1 MGILSSSVS
10 ITRYQVKGNLN
21 APILEAVANG
31 LKKNAISEIDGDVSE
46 KTVGWTSFHNPFHP
60 DFSDSSFVYGN
71 YFVFSLRIDKKS
83 MSPQLIKKHFAM
95 ESARHLA
102 SSGRQFLSR
111 NEKKVLK
118 DKVIQKLS
126 VRIPATP
133 SIYDTIWNYEESCLW
148 FFSNL
153 KAANE
158 ALENIFSHSFQ
169 LTLLRL
175 FPYTDAYLT
184 MALSG
189 LEKDQLTSLSPSGFT
204 E

>member
-10 ITRYQVKGNLN
+10 ITRYQVKGHLA
-21 APILEAVANG
+21 APIIEKVANG
-31 LKKNAISEIDGDVSE
+31 LRKNAISEIDDDVSD
-46 KTVGWTSFHNPFHP
+46 KAVGWTSFHNPFGP
-60 DFSDSSFVYGN
+60 DFSGSSFVYGN

-83 MSPQLIKKHFAM
+83 ITPKLLKKHFAM
-95 ESARHLA
+95 ESAKHLA

-118 DKVIQKLS
+118 DHVIHRLS
-126 VRIPATP
+126 IRIPATP
-133 SIYDTIWNYEESCLW
+133 SIYDAIWNYEESCLW

-158 ALENIFSHSFQ
+158 ELETLFSRSFQ
-169 LTLLRL
+169 LTLIRL
-175 FPYTDAYLT
+175 FPYTAVNLT
-184 MALSG
+184 MALSET
-189 LEKDQLTSLSPSGFT
+189 EKDKLSGLSPTGFT

>member
-10 ITRYQVKGNLN
+10 ITRYQVKGNLK
-21 APILEAVANG
+21 APILETVANG
-31 LKKNAISEIDGDVSE
+31 LKKNAITEIDEDVSE
-46 KTVGWTSFHNPFHP
+46 KAVGWTSFHNPFQP
-60 DFSDSSFVYGN
+60 DFSGSSFVYGN

-83 MSPQLIKKHFAM
+83 ISPKLLKKHFTM
-95 ESARHLA
+95 ESAKHLA

-118 DKVIQKLS
+118 DHVIHRLS

-133 SIYDTIWNYEESCLW
+133 SIYDAIWNYEESCLW

-158 ALENIFSHSFQ
+158 ELETLFSRSFQ
-169 LTLLRL
+169 NTLIRL
-175 FPYTDAYLT
+175 FPYTAANLT

-189 LEKDQLTSLSPSGFT
+189 SEKDQLSSLSPSGFT

>member
-10 ITRYQVKGNLN
+10 ITRYQVKGNLKT
-21 APILEAVANG
+21 PILETVANG
-31 LKKNAISEIDGDVSE
+31 FRKNAITEIDEDVSE
-46 KTVGWTSFHNPFHP
+46 NAVGWTSFHNPFQP
-60 DFSDSSFVYGN
+60 DFSGSSFVYGN
-71 YFVFSLRIDKKS
+71 YFVFSLHVDKKS
-83 MSPQLIKKHFAM
+83 ISPKLFKKHFTM
-95 ESARHLA
+95 ESAKHLA

-111 NEKKVLK
+111 SEKKVLK
-118 DKVIQKLS
+118 DQVFHKLS

-133 SIYDTIWNYEESCLW
+133 NIYDAIWNYEESCLW

-158 ALENIFSHSFQ
+158 ELETLFSRSFQ
-169 LTLLRL
+169 ITLIRL
-175 FPYTDAYLT
+175 FPYTAANLT

-189 LEKDQLTSLSPSGFT
+189 SEKDQLSSLSPSGFT

>member
-10 ITRYQVKGNLN
+10 ITRYQVKGNLKT
-21 APILEAVANG
+21 PILETVANG
-31 LKKNAISEIDGDVSE
+31 LKKNAITEIDEDVSE
-46 KTVGWTSFHNPFHP
+46 KAVGWTSFHNPFQP
-60 DFSDSSFVYGN
+60 DFSGSSFVYGN

-83 MSPQLIKKHFAM
+83 ISPKLLKKHFTM
-95 ESARHLA
+95 ESAKHLA

-118 DKVIQKLS
+118 DHVIHRLS

-133 SIYDTIWNYEESCLW
+133 SIYDAIWNYEESCLW

-158 ALENIFSHSFQ
+158 ELETLFSRSFQ
-169 LTLLRL
+169 ITLIRL
-175 FPYTDAYLT
+175 FPYTAANLT

-189 LEKDQLTSLSPSGFT
+189 PEKDQLSSLSPSDFT

>member
-10 ITRYQVKGNLN
+10 ITRYQVKGHLK
-21 APILEAVANG
+21 APMLEMVANG
-31 LKKNAISEIDGDVSE
+31 LKKNAITEIDEDASE
-46 KTVGWTSFHNPFHP
+46 KSVGWTSFHNPFHP
-60 DFSDSSFVYGN
+60 DFSGSSFVYGN

-83 MSPQLIKKHFAM
+83 ISPKLIKKHFTM
-95 ESARHLA
+95 ESAKHLA

-118 DKVIQKLS
+118 DHVFHKLS

-133 SIYDTIWNYEESCLW
+133 SIYDAIWNYEESCLW

-158 ALENIFSHSFQ
+158 ELERLFSHSFQ

-175 FPYTDAYLT
+175 FPYTAAYLT

-189 LEKDQLTSLSPSGFT
+189 PEKDRLNSLSPSGFT

>member
-10 ITRYQVKGNLN
+10 ITRYQVKGHLS
-21 APILEAVANG
+21 APIVETVAHG
-31 LKKNAISEIDGDVSE
+31 LKNNAITEIDEDVSD
-46 KTVGWTSFHNPFHP
+46 KAAGWTSFHNPYHP
-60 DFSDSSFVYGN
+60 DFGGSSFVYGN

-83 MSPQLIKKHFAM
+83 ISPKLFKKHFM
-95 ESARHLA
+95 LESAKHLA
-102 SSGRQFLSR
+102 ASGRQFLSK

-118 DKVIQKLS
+118 DHVINRLNL
-126 VRIPATP
+126 RIPATP
-133 SIYDTIWNYEESCLW
+133 SIYDVIWNYEASCLW

-158 ALENIFSHSFQ
+158 ELETVFSRSFQ
-169 LTLLRL
+169 STLIRL
-175 FPYTDAYLT
+175 FPYTAAYVA

-189 LEKDQLTSLSPSGFT
+189 PEKDKLNGLSPYDFT

>member
-10 ITRYQVKGNLN
+10 ITRYQVKGPLK
-21 APILEAVANG
+21 APILETVANG
-31 LKKNAISEIDGDVSE
+31 LKKNAITEIDEDVSE
-46 KTVGWTSFHNPFHP
+46 KAVGWTSFHNPFHP
-60 DFSDSSFVYGN
+60 DFSGSSFVYGN

-83 MSPQLIKKHFAM
+83 ISPKLFKKHFTM
-95 ESARHLA
+95 ESAKHLA

-118 DKVIQKLS
+118 DHVFHKLS

-133 SIYDTIWNYEESCLW
+133 SLYDAIWKYEESCLW

-158 ALENIFSHSFQ
+158 ELETLFSRSFQ
-169 LTLLRL
+169 ITLIRL
-175 FPYTDAYLT
+175 FPYTAGNLT
-184 MALSG
+184 MALTGS
-189 LEKDQLTSLSPSGFT
+189 EKDKLSSLSPSGFT

>member
-1 MGILSSSVS
+1 M
-10 ITRYQVKGNLN
+10 
-21 APILEAVANG
+21 
-31 LKKNAISEIDGDVSE
+31 
-46 KTVGWTSFHNPFHP
+46 
-60 DFSDSSFVYGN
+60 YGN
-71 YFVFSLRIDKKS
+71 YFVFSLRIDKKN
-83 MSPQLIKKHFAM
+83 MSPKLIKKHFAM

-102 SSGRQFLSR
+102 SSERQFLSR

-118 DKVIQKLS
+118 DHVLQKLS

-153 KAANE
+153 KTANE
-158 ALENIFSHSFQ
+158 ELEKIFSHSFQ

-189 LEKDQLTSLSPSGFT
+189 PEKDQLTSLSPSGFT

>member
-10 ITRYQVKGNLN
+10 ITRYQVKGHLK
-21 APILEAVANG
+21 APILEMVANG
-31 LKKNAISEIDGDVSE
+31 LKKNAITEIDEDASE
-46 KTVGWTSFHNPFHP
+46 KSVGWTSFHNPFHP
-60 DFSDSSFVYGN
+60 DFSGSSFVYGN

-83 MSPQLIKKHFAM
+83 IPPKLIKKHFTM
-95 ESARHLA
+95 ESAKQLA

-118 DKVIQKLS
+118 DHVFHKLS

-133 SIYDTIWNYEESCLW
+133 SVYDAIWNYEESCLW

-153 KAANE
+153 KAVNE
-158 ALENIFSHSFQ
+158 ELEGLFSRSFK

-175 FPYTDAYLT
+175 FPYTAAFLK

-189 LEKDQLTSLSPSGFT
+189 PEKDRLTSLSPSAFIG
-204 E
+204 